1 MATLISEQVG
11 SEEASRQLG
20 HSSSQIT
27 REHYIARPSVA
38 ADHAELLQAF
48 ADGSTADQSPAHQT
62 VEGPKP
68 DETES
73 VYDQ

>member
-1 MATLISEQVG
+1 MAG
-11 SEEASRQLG
+11 GMSRRG
-20 HSSSQIT
+20 
-27 REHYIARPSVA
+27 
-38 ADHAELLQAF
+38 AF

-68 DETES
+68 DETQR